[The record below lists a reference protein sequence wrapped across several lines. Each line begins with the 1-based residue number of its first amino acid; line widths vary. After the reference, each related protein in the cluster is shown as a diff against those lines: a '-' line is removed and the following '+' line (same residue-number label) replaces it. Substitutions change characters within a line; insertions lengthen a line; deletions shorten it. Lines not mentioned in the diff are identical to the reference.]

1 MGVSMKASAAVIAIA
16 AAVSPIKVQSKAAMP
31 VSTSVTAPGPQGKL
45 AGTLLD
51 AGAKSPLVMI
61 LPGSGPT
68 DRDGNNPGGVSSAS
82 YRLLAEALGAQ
93 GISTLRT
100 DKRGMFGSA
109 AAIPDPNA
117 VTVGDYAA
125 DVESWTASIQ
135 TRQKRAC
142 VWLLGHSEGGL
153 VALIAAQRQR
163 NACGVILLA
172 APGRKL
178 DDVLRE
184 QLKSNP
190 ANIPVLHD
198 AMRALDELGAGRKV
212 DVSAMHPALQSLFN
226 ASVQPFLIDMF
237 RNDPAK
243 LTSAVTVPMLIIGGG
258 RDIQVAVSDADALAA
273 ANPSA
278 KKIIIADMTHALKAV
293 ATDHRA
299 ANIATYANPA
309 LPVHPELV
317 KAIGMFVKSGSK

>member
-1 MGVSMKASAAVIAIA
+1 
-16 AAVSPIKVQSKAAMP
+16 
-31 VSTSVTAPGPQGKL
+31 
-45 AGTLLD
+45 LLD
-51 AGAKSPLVMI
+51 VGAKSPLVVI

-68 DRDGNNPGGVSSAS
+68 DRDGNNPGGVSSSS
-82 YRLLAEALGAQ
+82 YRLLAEAMGAQ
-93 GISTLRT
+93 GISTLRA
-100 DKRGMFGSA
+100 DKRGMFGSVG
-109 AAIPDPNA
+109 AIPDPNA
-117 VTVGDYAA
+117 VTLGDYAA
-125 DVESWTASIQ
+125 DVESWIASMQ

-153 VALIAAQRQR
+153 VALAAAQNNRKV
-163 NACGVILLA
+163 CGVILIS

-190 ANIPVLHD
+190 ANAPVLPD

-226 ASVQPFLIDMF
+226 PSVQPFLIDMF

-243 LTSAVTVPMLIIGGG
+243 LASTVTAPMLIIGGG
-258 RDIQVAVSDADALAA
+258 RDIQVAVSDAEALAA

-278 KKIIIADMTHALKAV
+278 KKIIIADMTHALKPV
-293 ATDHRA
+293 ATDDRA
-299 ANIATYANPA
+299 ANIATYANPV
-309 LPVHPELV
+309 LPVHAELV
-317 KAIGMFVKSGSK
+317 NAVNLFVKSGGK